1 MKKSRKKSKI
11 NIARLLLFI
20 SVIIL
25 WILGN
30 NIYSNVRRFSWAE
43 IAKANFLQTESYK
56 SAITHEIET
65 LEDAIYWSIWN
76 DELESYPGLE
86 YINRENSNI
95 EYIADITTNTGK
107 HIILSNLKTVIQDKE
122 HIKSEFKESLQYY
135 ICSLNSVP
143 DTNIDVLQKYGFKA
157 DQSRFEVLDIYV
169 KVNLDNNG
177 YMKTIQQ
184 NYYKANHNVKI
195 NIIGVVIF
203 SILSIVLL
211 YKAIKSGIYTDFFD
225 VKILTILGMEAIFEK
240 ISIELICL
248 ILYAILAEIFFN
260 SVKNIKQAK
269 AQNEKAVT
277 NFIEKIKENY
287 KLIIIVVVVTIIA
300 MGIISAI
307 TLHYGIIIYDV
318 KIKPLAILIYVAI
331 VIIFLKNVSEYN
343 RIEKEIR
350 NIVSG
355 EYQSEI
361 KTDNKYLKNMVQ
373 DINNI
378 KKGMENAVNEK
389 VKSERLKTDLITN
402 VSHDLKTP
410 LTSIINY
417 ANLLKKENIENENA
431 QKYIEIL
438 ENKSKKLKNLTE
450 DLIEAS
456 KISSGNETVN
466 LQKLNFTEMILQAN
480 GEFAEKYESKDLKL
494 ISKIEKEEIFAQLDS
509 KKMWRVLENI
519 YNNAYKYSL
528 EGTRIYVNVEQND
541 KIVFTMKNI
550 SKEELNI
557 TPEELMERFVRG
569 DKSRTSGG
577 NGLRSF
583 NS

>member
-184 NYYKANHNVKI
+184 NYYKANHNIKI

-269 AQNEKAVT
+269 AQNEKVVT

-300 MGIISAI
+300 MGIISAT
-307 TLHYGIIIYDV
+307 TLHYGIVIYDV
-318 KIKPLAILIYVAI
+318 KIKALVILIYVAI

-343 RIEKEIR
+343 KIEKKIR

-378 KKGMENAVNEK
+378 KKG
-389 VKSERLKTDLITN
+389 
-402 VSHDLKTP
+402 
-410 LTSIINY
+410 
-417 ANLLKKENIENENA
+417 
-431 QKYIEIL
+431 
-438 ENKSKKLKNLTE
+438 
-450 DLIEAS
+450 
-456 KISSGNETVN
+456 
-466 LQKLNFTEMILQAN
+466 
-480 GEFAEKYESKDLKL
+480 
-494 ISKIEKEEIFAQLDS
+494 IEKTVWPGRME
-509 KKMWRVLENI
+509 V
-519 YNNAYKYSL
+519 
-528 EGTRIYVNVEQND
+528 
-541 KIVFTMKNI
+541 I
-550 SKEELNI
+550 SKEPLIIIDGAHNPGAVLELRKTLDLYFTNKRITFIMGVLSDKDFSKEAEIIADRAERIITI
-557 TPEELMERFVRG
+557 TPNNSRGLDGHKLAETLVKYNHNVQVADSLKQAAEESIDTIKDNRADMILAFGSLSYLGELKQVVRLIC
-569 DKSRTSGG
+569 
-577 NGLRSF
+577 NH
-583 NS
+583 